1 MHRIKGTIT
10 EKATLNG
17 TLNAPANLRGS
28 LNDIQS
34 LVGTIKQA
42 EQYDT
47 YSGETVVIPKTID
60 QILSTGNKVS
70 HNDIL
75 VEKIPT
81 FETSN
86 EYGVTFIIAS

>member
-10 EKATLNG
+10 EKATLQG
-17 TLNAPANLRGS
+17 TLNAPAKLRGS

-34 LVGTIKQA
+34 LSGTITQ

-47 YSGETVVIPKTID
+47 YSGEIVVIPKTVD
-60 QILSTGNKVS
+60 QILETGNKVS
-70 HNDIL
+70 RNDIL